1 MRKLSLY
8 ANSILHR
15 ASAVT
20 GVGATILA
28 AIFIAGIYAQFS
40 FNSTGTRSSV
50 SAAQDELANQELE
63 AEVITIL
70 PTGFQPA
77 EIIRSKGEFLMVIN
91 NRTGL
96 EEVNWQLDREV
107 GGNLHKVKMRE
118 GKLRSGSFEKLP
130 PGRYRLSELDHP
142 QWLCLITITSN

>member
-118 GKLRSGSFEKLP
+118 GNCAPVVLRSF
-130 PGRYRLSELDHP
+130 RLAGTGYLNSIIP
-142 QWLCLITITSN
+142 SGFVSSR